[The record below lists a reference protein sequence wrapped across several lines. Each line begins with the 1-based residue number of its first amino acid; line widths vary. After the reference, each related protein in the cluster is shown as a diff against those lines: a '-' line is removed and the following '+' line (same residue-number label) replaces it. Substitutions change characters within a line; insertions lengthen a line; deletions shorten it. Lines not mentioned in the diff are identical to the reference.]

1 MRIQGNSVPRK
12 GNGSGCLAPLQPKA
26 VAESSPRQA
35 MSAQRRGVQVG
46 ALVSDQPRTSR
57 FTKKVSYFIL

>member
-1 MRIQGNSVPRK
+1 MIPCMVQVRVTSD
-12 GNGSGCLAPLQPKA
+12 PLQPKA

-35 MSAQRRGVQVG
+35 MSAQRRGFQVG